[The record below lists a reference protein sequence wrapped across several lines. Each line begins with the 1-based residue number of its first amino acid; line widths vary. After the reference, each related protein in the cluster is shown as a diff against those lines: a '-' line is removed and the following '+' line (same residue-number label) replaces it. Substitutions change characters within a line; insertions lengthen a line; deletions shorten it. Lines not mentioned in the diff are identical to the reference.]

1 MKKNHLREIEGDK
14 IRWQYFTWPI
24 VILLFCM
31 LFVPYCIFVFSLYAG
46 NFNLSNWLSDLF
58 VSFEVCLV
66 FAVPFFI
73 LSVLNRR
80 FFGKIICVINE
91 DGIHYKDGLL
101 KWDEILKIEYEIELP
116 GGVPKIERLFC
127 HSFIYTKKDKIK
139 LVHTPLFFVS
149 RLKKYKPSIDAKVSK
164 NSKWMIGFIVV
175 LLVIAVPII
184 PLLT

>member
-46 NFNLSNWLSDLF
+46 NFNLSNWLSGLL

-101 KWDEILKIEYEIELP
+101 K
-116 GGVPKIERLFC
+116 
-127 HSFIYTKKDKIK
+127 
-139 LVHTPLFFVS
+139 
-149 RLKKYKPSIDAKVSK
+149 
-164 NSKWMIGFIVV
+164 
-175 LLVIAVPII
+175 
-184 PLLT
+184 